1 MRGGGIS
8 LHCWKS
14 SWKNLQAIQ
23 DFLLDISLESLS
35 NEINKKNT
43 KKKSFKKVQGRWL
56 VLCLLNWMIVKYLI
70 KLIDH
75 FSAAVKVYH
84 SSSLVAKLKL
94 KIWKSLMEKQN
105 LDKRLLIDIEI
116 KLEKINELVREGLS
130 EKVSV
135 YHITYRYIDSSCHTF
150 EICFPPWFF
159 YQSYLVRYWLIGW
172 LKKPWEKNCGRR
184 QFSK

>member
-1 MRGGGIS
+1 
-8 LHCWKS
+8 
-14 SWKNLQAIQ
+14 
-23 DFLLDISLESLS
+23 
-35 NEINKKNT
+35 
-43 KKKSFKKVQGRWL
+43 
-56 VLCLLNWMIVKYLI
+56 MIVKYLI

-135 YHITYRYIDSSCHTF
+135 HNITYRYIDSSCHNF
-150 EICFPPWFF
+150 ENCLPP
-159 YQSYLVRYWLIGW
+159 
-172 LKKPWEKNCGRR
+172 
-184 QFSK
+184 